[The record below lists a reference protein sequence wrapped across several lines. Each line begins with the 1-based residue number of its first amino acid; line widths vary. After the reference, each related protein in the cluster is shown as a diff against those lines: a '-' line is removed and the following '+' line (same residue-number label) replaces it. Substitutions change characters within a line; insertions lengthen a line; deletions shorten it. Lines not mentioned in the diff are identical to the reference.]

1 MQPCSHAAMQPCSHA
16 AMQYHSHSP
25 LSPSFPT
32 SLFFPASLFTPWPPE
47 AKKSL
52 TTVQYLI
59 NIDKRS
65 RKKMNV
71 TSKKENERSRQ
82 VPGRK
87 GFERTTNPYYPCIP
101 AANTWFYNEKTVRQI
116 KGLLETQKREKIIIL
131 KGKIGVGKTGTLKK
145 IADEPQK
152 MLGPGYIPIYIDLD
166 KYKELRVENFI
177 FSIYSEI
184 IDNLNILGRPIDIPK
199 ASLKQTIVDND
210 PDSFA
215 NLFAPLFSQG
225 NTFILICDDFDC
237 LLAHIDREKLHAF
250 FKYFQII
257 ENKWHNFRLIAALDD
272 DITRFKLTQGER
284 SFLEKSPVLTVE
296 EFAEDD
302 RLRDLITKPVK
313 DVVLYDRKA
322 VQEIISRCGNS
333 IYFQQLICFY
343 IFNNIRDVQIHC
355 ALEDVNQAVEQI
367 SDDRRPDLDYAWDQ
381 RLPLEVKVILSAL
394 ADETITVPIG
404 LHYQLGENSILDDI
418 FGDQV
423 HWELKKAY
431 DSGYINNSVENRRFS
446 GFPIKIPL
454 WGKWIQ
460 KEHPFIKTLMENI
473 DQLADKIDLEKI
485 IKEIKETPK
494 YRLLPFDK
502 DRIVNITEEWFT
514 LKNAITRKKIS
525 TGEMESTLHFMNA
538 FSHFVG
544 VKVRDDCEEIL
555 GCIRLDIRS
564 LNIGTLDDVY
574 CFIQNRPVLG
584 AEDIE
589 MIEYIATSY
598 SQQDLSKLTIYF
610 CIEKNELLVELMKKP
625 YLNVIAVEENELK
638 RIMLSDQPFQVFRR
652 VILSKLSLQ
661 KISPYQITGPTKA
674 TFYGRSQLINLVNG
688 ARNRSFAIIGARKI
702 GKSSLLYRLAEHPPP
717 NTFYIFM
724 DMQIEIENYQAF
736 LNTLELEIWRSM
748 KENVSFEGQVSTMPR
763 VLRELSRGG
772 KRIIFIFD
780 EIDYFFDFDWQH
792 NFKVLKIFRSMAQ
805 NDYCQFIFAG
815 FKTLSPYKRSLDSPL
830 YNFCELIHMAP
841 LDRDDALD
849 LITEP
854 MKSIGIEYHDKADR
868 EVILEYT
875 ARHPNLLQF
884 YGKYLI
890 EKIGKHRRVEDKRT
904 IFREDIEDLFN
915 YEYEDYIIDEI
926 YMFHSDL
933 DDVDKLM
940 IIIMSEELGNSGNK
954 TISTGQ
960 ITKML
965 KDIRVK
971 ISLNA
976 VYQRLKT
983 LVMRFILKDHGKNNF
998 SFALPAFPQMIKKRI
1013 DEDFRESLIREVIEN
1028 DRESV

>member
-1 MQPCSHAAMQPCSHA
+1 M
-16 AMQYHSHSP
+16 
-25 LSPSFPT
+25 
-32 SLFFPASLFTPWPPE
+32 
-47 AKKSL
+47 
-52 TTVQYLI
+52 
-59 NIDKRS
+59 
-65 RKKMNV
+65 
-71 TSKKENERSRQ
+71 TSKKENERNRQ
-82 VPGRK
+82 MLARK
-87 GFERTTNPYYPCIP
+87 GFVRTSNPYYPSMP
-101 AANTWFYNEKTVRQI
+101 AANIWFYNEDTVRQI
-116 KGLLETQKREKIIIL
+116 KELLQTQKQEKIIIL

-145 IADEPQK
+145 IAQAPQK
-152 MLGPGYIPIYIDLD
+152 MLGPGYITLYMDLG

-177 FSIYSEI
+177 FSLYSEI
-184 IDNLNILGRPIDIPK
+184 IDKLNMLDPPLDIPK
-199 ASLKQTIVDND
+199 ESLKQVIVNND
-210 PDSFA
+210 PESFA
-215 NLFAPLFSQG
+215 NLFAPLFSPG
-225 NTFILICDDFDC
+225 NTVVLICDEFDS
-237 LLAHIDREKLHAF
+237 LLAHIHREKLHAF
-250 FKYFQII
+250 FKYFQTIG
-257 ENKWHNFRLIAALDD
+257 NKWNNFRLIAALDD
-272 DITRFKLTQGER
+272 DISRFKLTPGER
-284 SFLEKSPVLTVE
+284 SFFEKSPVITVE
-296 EFAEDD
+296 EFAEEPG
-302 RLRDLITKPVK
+302 LKDLITRPVK
-313 DVVLYDRKA
+313 DIVLYDRKA
-322 VQEIISRCGNS
+322 VLEIIKMCGNS

-367 SDDRRPDLDYAWDQ
+367 LDDQRPDLDYAWDQ

-418 FGDQV
+418 FGDHI
-423 HWELKKAY
+423 HWELKNAY
-431 DSGYINNSVENRRFS
+431 DSGYIINSIENRRFS

-473 DQLADKIDLEKI
+473 DHLADKIDLGKI
-485 IKEIKETPK
+485 IKEIEETPK
-494 YRLLPFDK
+494 TRLLPFDK
-502 DRIVNITEEWFT
+502 DRIVNIAEEWFA
-514 LKNAITRKKIS
+514 LKNAITRRKIS
-525 TGEMESTLHFMNA
+525 TGEMESTLHFMDA

-544 VKVRDDCEEIL
+544 VKVKDDSEEIL

-610 CIEKNELLVELMKKP
+610 CIEKNDLLVDLMKKP
-625 YLNVIAVEENELK
+625 YLNVIAIEENELK
-638 RIMLSDQPFQVFRR
+638 RIILSDQPFQVFRR
-652 VILSKLSLQ
+652 IILSKLSLQ

-674 TFYGRSQLINLVNG
+674 TFYGRSQLINLING

-736 LNTLELEIWRSM
+736 LHTLELEIWRSL
-748 KENVSFEGQVSTMPR
+748 KENVNFQDQVSTMPTI
-763 VLRELSRGG
+763 LRELPSGG
-772 KRIIFIFD
+772 RRIIFIFD
-780 EIDYFFDFDWQH
+780 EIDYFFEFDWKH
-792 NFKVLKIFRSMAQ
+792 HFKVLKIFRSMAQ

-830 YNFCELIHMAP
+830 YNFCEPIYMTP
-841 LDRDDALD
+841 LDRDAALD

-890 EKIGKHRRVEDKRT
+890 EKIGKHRRVEDIRT

-933 DDVDKLM
+933 DDVNKLI
-940 IIIMSEELGNSGNK
+940 IIIMSEELGISGNE

-960 ITKML
+960 IMKKL
-965 KDIRVK
+965 KTIGVK
-971 ISLNA
+971 ISLNML
-976 VYQRLKT
+976 YQNLKT

-998 SFALPAFPQMIKKRI
+998 SFALSAFPLMIKKRI

-1028 DRESV
+1028 DGESV

>member
-1 MQPCSHAAMQPCSHA
+1 M
-16 AMQYHSHSP
+16 
-25 LSPSFPT
+25 L
-32 SLFFPASLFTPWPPE
+32 
-47 AKKSL
+47 
-52 TTVQYLI
+52 
-59 NIDKRS
+59 
-65 RKKMNV
+65 
-71 TSKKENERSRQ
+71 
-82 VPGRK
+82 GRK
-87 GFERTTNPYYPCIP
+87 GFERTTNPYCPSIP
-101 AANTWFYNEKTVRQI
+101 AANTWFYNEHTVRQI
-116 KGLLETQKREKIIIL
+116 KELLETQKLEKIIIL
-131 KGKIGVGKTGTLKK
+131 KGKIGVGKTCTLKK
-145 IADEPQK
+145 IANDPQK
-152 MLGPGYIPIYIDLD
+152 MLGPGYIAIYVDLE
-166 KYKELRVENFI
+166 KYEELRIENFI

-184 IDNLNILGRPIDIPK
+184 IDKLNMLGSPIDIPK
-199 ASLKQTIVDND
+199 VSIKQTIVNND

-215 NLFAPLFSQG
+215 NLFAPLFSPG
-225 NTFILICDDFDC
+225 ITFILICDEFDC
-237 LLAHIDREKLHAF
+237 LLDHIDREQLHAF
-250 FKYFQII
+250 FKYFQTIG
-257 ENKWHNFRLIAALDD
+257 NKWDNFRLIAAMDD
-272 DITRFKLTQGER
+272 DFTGFQLTPGER
-284 SFLEKSPVLTVE
+284 SFFEKSPVITVE

-302 RLRDLITKPVK
+302 RLKDLITRPVK
-313 DVVLYDRKA
+313 DIVLYDRSA
-322 VQEIISRCGNS
+322 VLEIIRMSGNS

-355 ALEDVNQAVEQI
+355 ALGDVTQAVEQI
-367 SDDRRPDLDYAWDQ
+367 LDDRRPDLDYAWDK
-381 RLPLEVKVILSAL
+381 RLPLDTKLILSAL
-394 ADETITVPIG
+394 ADETITLSIG

-431 DSGYINNSVENRRFS
+431 DSGYIINSVDNRRFS
-446 GFPIKIPL
+446 AFPIKIPL

-473 DQLADKIDLEKI
+473 DLLADTIDLEKI
-485 IKEIKETPK
+485 INEIKETPK

-502 DRIVNITEEWFT
+502 DRILNITREWST

-544 VKVRDDCEEIL
+544 VKVKDDREEIL
-555 GCIRLDIRS
+555 GCIRMDIRS

-610 CIEKNELLVELMKKP
+610 CIEKNELLVDLMKKP
-625 YLNVIAVEENELK
+625 YLNVIAIEEIELK

-652 VILSKLSLQ
+652 IILSKLSLQ

-674 TFYGRSQLINLVNG
+674 TFYGRSQLINLING

-736 LNTLELEIWRSM
+736 LHSLELEIWRSL
-748 KENVSFEGQVSTMPR
+748 KENVSFQEQVSTMPGI
-763 VLRELSRGG
+763 LRELSSGG
-772 KRIIFIFD
+772 RRIIFIFD
-780 EIDYFFDFDWQH
+780 EIDYFFEFDRKH

-830 YNFCELIHMAP
+830 YNFCEPINMAP
-841 LDRDDALD
+841 LDKDAALD

-854 MKSIGIEYHDKADR
+854 MKSIGIEFHDKADR

-933 DDVDKLM
+933 DDVNKLI
-940 IIIMSEELGNSGNK
+940 IIIMIDELGNSGNE

-960 ITKML
+960 ITKKL
-965 KDIRVK
+965 KDIGVK
-971 ISLNA
+971 ISLNT
-976 VYQRLKT
+976 VYQSLKT

-998 SFALPAFPQMIKKRI
+998 SFALPAFPLMIKKRI
-1013 DEDFRESLIREVIEN
+1013 DEDFRESLIREVLEN

>member
-1 MQPCSHAAMQPCSHA
+1 
-16 AMQYHSHSP
+16 
-25 LSPSFPT
+25 
-32 SLFFPASLFTPWPPE
+32 
-47 AKKSL
+47 
-52 TTVQYLI
+52 
-59 NIDKRS
+59 
-65 RKKMNV
+65 MNV
-71 TSKKENERSRQ
+71 TRKKENERNSQ
-82 VPGRK
+82 MPGKK
-87 GFERTTNPYYPCIP
+87 GFERTANPYYPSIP
-101 AANTWFYNEKTVRQI
+101 AVNTWFYNEKTVGEI
-116 KGLLETQKREKIIIL
+116 KELFGTQKRERIIIL
-131 KGKIGVGKTGTLKK
+131 RGKTGVGKTGTLKK
-145 IADEPQK
+145 IADDPQK
-152 MLGPGYIPIYIDLD
+152 MLGPGYIPIYIDLV
-166 KYKELRVENFI
+166 KYKELRVENFL

-184 IDNLNILGRPIDIPK
+184 IDKLNMLGSPIDIPK
-199 ASLKQTIVDND
+199 ASLKQAIVSND

-215 NLFAPLFSQG
+215 HLLAPLFSPG
-225 NTFILICDDFDC
+225 HIFILIGDEFDC
-237 LLAHIDREKLHAF
+237 LLDQIDREKLHAF
-250 FKYFQII
+250 FKYFQGIG
-257 ENKWHNFRLIAALDD
+257 NQRRNFRLIAALDG
-272 DITRFKLTQGER
+272 DISRFKLTPGER
-284 SFLEKSPVLTVE
+284 SFFEKSPSITVE
-296 EFAEDD
+296 EFAGDD
-302 RLRDLITKPVK
+302 RLKDLITRPVK
-313 DVVLYDRKA
+313 DIVLYDRQA
-322 VQEIISRCGNS
+322 VLEIIRKCGNS
-333 IYFQQLICFY
+333 IYFQQLICFF

-355 ALEDVNQAVEQI
+355 ALEDVNRAVEQI
-367 SDDRRPDLDYAWDQ
+367 LDDRRPDLDYAWDQ

-404 LHYQLGENSILDDI
+404 SHYQLGENSILDDI

-431 DSGYINNSVENRRFS
+431 DSGYIINSVGNRRFP
-446 GFPIKIPL
+446 GFPIRIPL

-473 DQLADKIDLEKI
+473 ELLADKIDLEKI

-494 YRLLPFDK
+494 PGLLPFDK
-502 DRIVNITEEWFT
+502 DSIVNITEEWFN
-514 LKNAITRKKIS
+514 LKNAITRKRVS
-525 TGEMESTLHFMNA
+525 TGEMESILHFMNA

-544 VKVRDDCEEIL
+544 VKVKEDCEEIL

-584 AEDIE
+584 PEDIE

-610 CIEKNELLVELMKKP
+610 CIEKNDLLVDLMKKP
-625 YLNVIAVEENELK
+625 YLNVIAVEESELK

-661 KISPYQITGPTKA
+661 KISPYQITGPAKA
-674 TFYGRSQLINLVNG
+674 TFYGRSQLINLIDG

-702 GKSSLLYRLAEHPPP
+702 GKSSLLYRLADHPPP

-724 DMQIEIENYQAF
+724 DMQIEIEDYPAF
-736 LNTLELEIWRSM
+736 LRTLEMEMRRSL
-748 KENVSFEGQVSTMPR
+748 KENVSFGGQVSNLPGI
-763 VLRELSRGG
+763 LRELSRKG
-772 KRIIFIFD
+772 KRITFIFD
-780 EIDYFFDFDWQH
+780 EIDYFFEFDWKH
-792 NFKVLKIFRSMAQ
+792 NFKALKIFRSMAQ

-841 LDRDDALD
+841 LDRDAALD

-875 ARHPNLLQF
+875 ACHPNLLQF

-915 YEYEDYIIDEI
+915 NEYEDYIIDEI

-933 DDVDKLM
+933 DDIDKLI
-940 IIIMSEELGNSGNK
+940 IIIMSDEPGNSLRK

-960 ITKML
+960 IMKKL
-965 KDIRVK
+965 KDTGVK
-971 ISLNA
+971 ISLDM
-976 VYQRLKT
+976 VYQDLKT

-1013 DEDFRESLIREVIEN
+1013 DEDFRESLIREVIED

>member
-1 MQPCSHAAMQPCSHA
+1 MS
-16 AMQYHSHSP
+16 
-25 LSPSFPT
+25 
-32 SLFFPASLFTPWPPE
+32 
-47 AKKSL
+47 
-52 TTVQYLI
+52 
-59 NIDKRS
+59 
-65 RKKMNV
+65 
-71 TSKKENERSRQ
+71 
-82 VPGRK
+82 GRK

-101 AANTWFYNEKTVRQI
+101 TANKWFYNENTVRQI
-116 KGLLETQKREKIIIL
+116 KELIETKKQEKTIIL
-131 KGKIGVGKTGTLKK
+131 RGKIGVGKTGTLKK
-145 IADEPQK
+145 IADDPQK
-152 MLGPGYIPIYIDLD
+152 MLGPGYITIYMDLG

-184 IDNLNILGRPIDIPK
+184 IDKLNMLGPPIDIPK
-199 ASLKQTIVDND
+199 ASLKQTIVNND
-210 PDSFA
+210 PASFA
-215 NLFAPLFSQG
+215 NLFVSLFSQG
-225 NTFILICDDFDC
+225 NTFILICDEFDC
-237 LLAHIDREKLHAF
+237 LLDHIDREKLHAF
-250 FKYFQII
+250 FKYFQTIG
-257 ENKWHNFRLIAALDD
+257 NKWHNFRLIAALDD
-272 DITRFKLTQGER
+272 DITRFKLNPGER
-284 SFLEKSPVLTVE
+284 SFFEKSPVITVQ
-296 EFAEDD
+296 EFAGDD
-302 RLRDLITKPVK
+302 RLKDLITRPVK
-313 DVVLYDRKA
+313 DIVLYDRKA
-322 VQEIISRCGNS
+322 ALEIIRMCGNS

-355 ALEDVNQAVEQI
+355 AIEDVTRAVGQI
-367 SDDRRPDLDYAWDQ
+367 LDDQRPDLDYAWDQ
-381 RLPLEVKVILSAL
+381 RLPLEVKLILAAL

-418 FGDQV
+418 FADRI

-431 DSGYINNSVENRRFS
+431 DSGYIINIIENRRFS
-446 GFPIKIPL
+446 GFPVKISL

-473 DQLADKIDLEKI
+473 DQLAEKINLEKI
-485 IKEIKETPK
+485 IKEIKETSK
-494 YRLLPFDK
+494 DRLLPFDK
-502 DRIVNITEEWFT
+502 DTIVNIIEEW
-514 LKNAITRKKIS
+514 LGLRIAITRKKIS
-525 TGEMESTLHFMNA
+525 TGEMGSTSHFLNV

-544 VKVRDDCEEIL
+544 VKVKEDSEEIL

-574 CFIQNRPVLG
+574 CFIQNRPVLDE
-584 AEDIE
+584 EDIAA
-589 MIEYIATSY
+589 IEYIATSY

-610 CIEKNELLVELMKKP
+610 CIEKNDLLVDLMKKP

-652 VILSKLSLQ
+652 IILSKLSLQ

-674 TFYGRSQLINLVNG
+674 TFYGRSQLINLING
-688 ARNRSFAIIGARKI
+688 ARNRSFAVIGARKI

-736 LNTLELEIWRSM
+736 LHTLELEIWRSL
-748 KENVSFEGQVSTMPR
+748 KENVSFEGQVSTMPGT
-763 VLRELSRGG
+763 LRELSRGG
-772 KRIIFIFD
+772 RRIIFIFD
-780 EIDYFFDFDWQH
+780 EIDYFFEFDWKH

-805 NDYCQFIFAG
+805 NDCCQFIFAG

-830 YNFCELIHMAP
+830 YNFCEPIHMAP
-841 LDRDDALD
+841 LDRDAALD

-890 EKIGKHRRVEDKRT
+890 ERIGKHRRVEDKRT

-933 DDVDKLM
+933 DDVNKLIIILM
-940 IIIMSEELGNSGNK
+940 IDELGNDSNE
-954 TISTGQ
+954 TISTGK
-960 ITKML
+960 IMIKL
-965 KDIRVK
+965 KTIGVK
-971 ISLNA
+971 ISLNM
-976 VYQRLKT
+976 VYQSLKT

-998 SFALPAFPQMIKKRI
+998 SFALPAFPLMIKKRI

>member
-1 MQPCSHAAMQPCSHA
+1 M
-16 AMQYHSHSP
+16 
-25 LSPSFPT
+25 
-32 SLFFPASLFTPWPPE
+32 
-47 AKKSL
+47 
-52 TTVQYLI
+52 
-59 NIDKRS
+59 
-65 RKKMNV
+65 
-71 TSKKENERSRQ
+71 TSKKETERSRQ
-82 VPGRK
+82 TSGRK
-87 GFERTTNPYYPCIP
+87 GFERTANPYYPSIP
-101 AANTWFYNEKTVRQI
+101 TANTWFYNEDTVRQI
-116 KGLLETQKREKIIIL
+116 KKHLESQKQEKIIIL

-145 IADEPQK
+145 IADGSQK
-152 MLGPGYIPIYIDLD
+152 MLGSGYIPIYIALG
-166 KYKELRVENFI
+166 KYQELRVENFI

-184 IDNLNILGRPIDIPK
+184 IDKLNMSGPLIDIPK
-199 ASLKQTIVDND
+199 TALKETIVND
-210 PDSFA
+210 DPELFA
-215 NLFAPLFSQG
+215 NLFISLFSPG
-225 NTFILICDDFDC
+225 DTFILICDEFDC
-237 LLAHIDREKLHAF
+237 LLAHIHREKLHAF
-250 FKYFQII
+250 FKYFQTIG
-257 ENKWHNFRLIAALDD
+257 NVWDNFRLIAALDG
-272 DITRFKLTQGER
+272 DIARFKLTPGER
-284 SFLEKSPVLTVE
+284 SFFEKSPVIIVE
-296 EFAEDD
+296 EFAEDN
-302 RLRDLITKPVK
+302 RLKDLITSPVK
-313 DVVLYDRKA
+313 DIVLYDRKA
-322 VQEIISRCGNS
+322 VLEIIRMCGNS

-355 ALEDVNQAVEQI
+355 ALEDVNQAVEQVL
-367 SDDRRPDLDYAWDQ
+367 DDQRPDLDYAWDQ

-404 LHYQLGENSILDDI
+404 MHYQLGGKSILDDI
-418 FGDQV
+418 FGDRV
-423 HWELKKAY
+423 HLELKKTY
-431 DSGYINNSVENRRFS
+431 DSGYINNTVGSRRFS

-485 IKEIKETPK
+485 IMEIKETSK
-494 YRLLPFDK
+494 HRLLPFDK
-502 DRIVNITEEWFT
+502 DRIVNITEEWFI

-525 TGEMESTLHFMNA
+525 TGEMESTLHFMKA
-538 FSHFVG
+538 FSQFVG
-544 VKVRDDCEEIL
+544 VKLKDDCEEIL

-584 AEDIE
+584 ADDIE

-598 SQQDLSKLTIYF
+598 SQQDMSKLTIYF
-610 CIEKNELLVELMKKP
+610 CIEKNELLLDLMKKP

-652 VILSKLSLQ
+652 IILSKLSLQ

-674 TFYGRSQLINLVNG
+674 TFYGRSQLINLING

-717 NTFYIFM
+717 KTFYIFM
-724 DMQIEIENYQAF
+724 DMQIEIEDYQAF
-736 LNTLELEIWRSM
+736 LHTLELEIFRSL
-748 KENVSFEGQVSTMPR
+748 KENVSFQDQVSIMPEI
-763 VLRELSRGG
+763 LRELSKGG
-772 KRIIFIFD
+772 RRIIFIFD
-780 EIDYFFDFDWQH
+780 EIDYFFEFDWKH

-830 YNFCELIHMAP
+830 YNFCEAIHMSP
-841 LDRDDALD
+841 LDRDAALD

-933 DDVDKLM
+933 DDVNKLI
-940 IIIMSEELGNSGNK
+940 IIIMSDEMGNSSNK

-960 ITKML
+960 IMKRL
-965 KDIRVK
+965 KDIGVK
-971 ISLNA
+971 ISLNM
-976 VYQRLKT
+976 VYQDLKT
-983 LVMRFILKDHGKNNF
+983 LVLRFILKDYGKNNF
-998 SFALPAFPQMIKKRI
+998 SFALPAFPLMIKKRI

>member
-1 MQPCSHAAMQPCSHA
+1 M
-16 AMQYHSHSP
+16 
-25 LSPSFPT
+25 T
-32 SLFFPASLFTPWPPE
+32 G
-47 AKKSL
+47 
-52 TTVQYLI
+52 
-59 NIDKRS
+59 
-65 RKKMNV
+65 
-71 TSKKENERSRQ
+71 KKENERNSRMS
-82 VPGRK
+82 GKK
-87 GFERTTNPYYPCIP
+87 GFEKTTNPYYPSIP
-101 AANTWFYNEKTVRQI
+101 TANTWFYNEDTVRQI
-116 KGLLETQKREKIIIL
+116 KELLETEKKEKIIIL
-131 KGKIGVGKTGTLKK
+131 NGKVGVGKTGTLKK
-145 IADEPQK
+145 ITDDSQK
-152 MLGPGYIPIYIDLD
+152 MLDPGYIPIYIALG

-184 IDNLNILGRPIDIPK
+184 IDKLNMSGPLIDIPK
-199 ASLKQTIVDND
+199 TALKETIVND
-210 PDSFA
+210 DPELFA
-215 NLFAPLFSQG
+215 NLFISLFSQG
-225 NTFILICDDFDC
+225 NTFILICDEFDC
-237 LLAHIDREKLHAF
+237 LLAHIHREKLHAF
-250 FKYFQII
+250 FKYFQTIG
-257 ENKWHNFRLIAALDD
+257 NNWDNFRLIAALDD
-272 DITRFKLTQGER
+272 DINQFKLTPGEK
-284 SFLEKSPVLTVE
+284 SFFEKSPVITVE
-296 EFAEDD
+296 EFAEDN
-302 RLRDLITKPVK
+302 RLKNLITRPVK
-313 DVVLYDRKA
+313 DIVLYDRKA
-322 VQEIISRCGNS
+322 VLEIIRTCGNS

-355 ALEDVNQAVEQI
+355 ALEDVNQAVEQVL
-367 SDDRRPDLDYAWDQ
+367 DDQRPDLDYAWDQ

-418 FGDQV
+418 FADQT

-431 DSGYINNSVENRRFS
+431 DSGYIINKVENRRFS

-473 DQLADKIDLEKI
+473 DQLAEKIDLEKI
-485 IKEIKETPK
+485 ILEIKETPK
-494 YRLLPFDK
+494 HRLLPFDK
-502 DRIVNITEEWFT
+502 DRIVNITEEWFI

-538 FSHFVG
+538 FSQFVG
-544 VKVRDDCEEIL
+544 VKVKEDSEEIL

-564 LNIGTLDDVY
+564 LNIGTLADVY

-584 AEDIE
+584 TEDIE
-589 MIEYIATSY
+589 MIEYIAASY

-610 CIEKNELLVELMKKP
+610 CIEKNDLLVDLMKKP
-625 YLNVIAVEENELK
+625 YLNVIAIEENELK
-638 RIMLSDQPFQVFRR
+638 RVLLSDQPFQVFRR
-652 VILSKLSLQ
+652 IILSKLSLQ

-674 TFYGRSQLINLVNG
+674 TFYGRSQLINLIDG
-688 ARNRSFAIIGARKI
+688 ARNRSFAVIGARKI

-736 LNTLELEIWRSM
+736 LHTLELEIWRSM
-748 KENVSFEGQVSTMPR
+748 EENVSFQDQVSKMPGI
-763 VLRELSRGG
+763 LRELSGG
-772 KRIIFIFD
+772 GRRIIFIFD
-780 EIDYFFDFDWQH
+780 EIDYFFEFDYKY

-830 YNFCELIHMAP
+830 YNFCEPIHMDP
-841 LDRDDALD
+841 LEKDAALD

-933 DDVDKLM
+933 DDVNKL
-940 IIIMSEELGNSGNK
+940 IIIMMIDELGNSSNK
-954 TISTGQ
+954 TISTGL
-960 ITKML
+960 IMKRL
-965 KDIRVK
+965 KTIGVK
-971 ISLNA
+971 ISLNM
-976 VYQRLKT
+976 VYRNLKT

-998 SFALPAFPQMIKKRI
+998 SFALPAFPLMIKKRI
-1013 DEDFRESLIREVIEN
+1013 DVDFRESLIQEVIEN
-1028 DRESV
+1028 DGKSV